1 MEYFLVG
8 RLGRPHGVRGEVG
21 VVLETDFAE
30 RFGPGSELIL
40 LPPLADRTLLK
51 IVGRKQKKSG
61 IVVKFE
67 QIDSFEAASALKG
80 RGLFIPEDKAMKL
93 EDDVNWIHELVGM
106 RVVTESGED
115 IGSLAEI
122 SRGPAHDIYVV
133 EGEKRYLIPA
143 VKEIVTRVDK
153 KNGVI
158 VINPPPGLLE
168 L

>member
-1 MEYFLVG
+1 MDYFLVG
-8 RLGRPHGVRGEVG
+8 RLGRPHGVRGEVI

-30 RFGPGSELIL
+30 RFSPGSELIL
-40 LPPLADRTLLK
+40 LPPLADKTVLK
-51 IVGRKQKKSG
+51 VVGRKQKNSG

-67 QIDSFEAASALKG
+67 QIDSFEAASSLKG

-93 EDDVNWIHELVGM
+93 GSDVDWIHELVGM
-106 RVVTESGED
+106 RVVNESGES
-115 IGSLAEI
+115 IGSLVEV

-133 EGEKRYLIPA
+133 EGDKRYLIPA
-143 VKEIVTRVDK
+143 VKQIVTRVDK
-153 KNGVI
+153 KNRVI